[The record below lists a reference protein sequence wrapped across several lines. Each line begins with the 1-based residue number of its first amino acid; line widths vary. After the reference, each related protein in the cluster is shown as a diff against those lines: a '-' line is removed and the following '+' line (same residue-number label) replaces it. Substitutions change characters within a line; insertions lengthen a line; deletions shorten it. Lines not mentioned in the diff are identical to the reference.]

1 MRTGIRPQNRAT
13 IVAAQR
19 NALRSLGG
27 RRNRPQVMHR
37 QSRRRVLLAVA
48 VTAVLGATACDRQV
62 APRAQQAADLTV
74 AIRAMPGVASAGMD
88 FTDNVP
94 QGQVHVW
101 LTVEVAPDAS
111 SDQVGAI
118 TDRYLQE
125 LRTVD
130 YSGYR
135 TELDIRQ
142 GDNRFAVDSGE
153 HPVIND
159 RQIVEQSRN
168 WVWLRDAFPGAT
180 LDARATIARAPEVQ
194 ERGDAGHPFAAT
206 LSLPES
212 ATYTAVSA
220 AAVTLTRKFPQ
231 LGSGVWV
238 LHAGASHPAD
248 ITTFRRFPNANEL
261 AVWNELN
268 ADQDIPHVNALTI
281 NAPATPPVWISEQTT
296 VPDVAVAVEL
306 ATRHLPR
313 VATLAPPVL
322 YTSGPQLQAARNSL
336 GRSEGPVA
344 VTIGG
349 CTPRGY
355 RPEPAELALID
366 RYENCGR

>member
-1 MRTGIRPQNRAT
+1 MN
-13 IVAAQR
+13 
-19 NALRSLGG
+19 
-27 RRNRPQVMHR
+27 HR
-37 QSRRRVLLAVA
+37 QTRHLLSVA
-48 VTAVLGATACDRQV
+48 FALMVVLGATACDRQV
-62 APRAQQAADLTV
+62 PPRAQQADDLTA
-74 AIRAMPGVASAGMD
+74 AIRAMPGVDSASED
-88 FTDNVP
+88 FADNVP

-101 LTVEVAPDAS
+101 LTVEVTPDAS

-118 TDRYLQE
+118 TDRYLQGV
-125 LRTVD
+125 RSVD
-130 YSGYR
+130 YNGYR

-142 GDNRFAVDSGE
+142 GDHLFAVDSGE
-153 HPVIND
+153 HPVVND

-168 WVWLRDAFPGAT
+168 WVWLREEFPGAT
-180 LDARATIARAPEVQ
+180 LEARAAIARAPEVQ

-206 LSLPES
+206 LNLPES

-220 AAVTLTRKFPQ
+220 AAVTLTKKFPQ

-238 LHAGASHPAD
+238 LHAGRSHPAD
-248 ITTFRRFPNANEL
+248 ISTFRRYPNANEL

-268 ADQDIPHVNALTI
+268 ADQDIAHVNALTI
-281 NAPATPPVWISEQTT
+281 NAPVTPPVWISEQTA
-296 VPDVAVAVEL
+296 VPDVDVAVEL
-306 ATRHLPR
+306 AARHLPR

-344 VTIGG
+344 VTVGG

-355 RPEPAELALID
+355 RPEPAEQALID
-366 RYENCGR
+366 RYEHCGG

>member
-1 MRTGIRPQNRAT
+1 MR
-13 IVAAQR
+13 
-19 NALRSLGG
+19 
-27 RRNRPQVMHR
+27 HR
-37 QSRRRVLLAVA
+37 QPRHRLLIALA
-48 VTAVLGATACDRQV
+48 LTAVLGATSCDRQV
-62 APRAQQAADLTV
+62 PPRAQQAADLTA
-74 AIRAMPGVASAGMD
+74 AIQAMPGVVSASAD
-88 FTDNVP
+88 FADNVP

-101 LTVEVAPDAS
+101 LTVEVTPDAS

-118 TDRYLQE
+118 TDRYLQG
-125 LRTVD
+125 LRSVD

-168 WVWLRDAFPGAT
+168 WIWLRDEFPGAT
-180 LDARATIARAPEVQ
+180 LDARATIARAPEV
-194 ERGDAGHPFAAT
+194 RDHGDAGHPFAAT
-206 LSLPES
+206 LSLPDS

-220 AAVTLTRKFPQ
+220 AAVTLTKKFPQ
-231 LGSGVWV
+231 LGSGLWL
-238 LHAGASHPAD
+238 LHAGKSHPAD

-261 AVWNELN
+261 ALWNELN
-268 ADQDIPHVNALTI
+268 ADQSIPHVVALTI
-281 NAPATPPVWISEQTT
+281 NAPMTPPVWVSEQTM

-306 ATRHLPR
+306 ADRHLPR

-322 YTSGPQLQAARNSL
+322 YTSGPQLQAPRNSL

-344 VTIGG
+344 ITVGG

-355 RPEPAELALID
+355 RPEPAEQALID
-366 RYENCGR
+366 RYENCAG

>member
-1 MRTGIRPQNRAT
+1 
-13 IVAAQR
+13 
-19 NALRSLGG
+19 
-27 RRNRPQVMHR
+27 
-37 QSRRRVLLAVA
+37 
-48 VTAVLGATACDRQV
+48 
-62 APRAQQAADLTV
+62 
-74 AIRAMPGVASAGMD
+74 MPGVVSARED
-88 FTDNVP
+88 FADNVP
-94 QGQVHVW
+94 QGQMHVW

-118 TDRYLQE
+118 TDRYLQGLE
-125 LRTVD
+125 SVD

-135 TELDIRQ
+135 TQLDIRQ

-168 WVWLRDAFPGAT
+168 WIWLRDEFPGAT
-180 LDARATIARAPEVQ
+180 VDARAAIARAPEVQ
-194 ERGDAGHPFAAT
+194 AHGDVGHPFAAT
-206 LSLPES
+206 LNLPES

-220 AAVTLTRKFPQ
+220 AAVTLTKRFPQ
-231 LGSGVWV
+231 LGSGVWL
-238 LHAGASHPAD
+238 LHAGTSHPAD
-248 ITTFRRFPNANEL
+248 ITTFRRFPNAKEL

-268 ADQDIPHVNALTI
+268 ADQAIAHVVALTI
-281 NAPATPPVWISEQTT
+281 NAPMTPPVWISEQTT

-306 ATRHLPR
+306 ADRHLPR

-344 VTIGG
+344 VTVGG

-355 RPEPAELALID
+355 RPEPAEQALID
-366 RYENCGR
+366 RYEQCGG